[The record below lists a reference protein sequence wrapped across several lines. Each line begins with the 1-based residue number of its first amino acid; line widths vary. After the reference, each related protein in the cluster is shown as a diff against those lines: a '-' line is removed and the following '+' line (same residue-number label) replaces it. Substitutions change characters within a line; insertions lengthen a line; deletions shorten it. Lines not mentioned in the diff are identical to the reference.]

1 VLSRSAQQHDRENTV
16 SAKRRILIA
25 PSILSADF
33 SRLGEEVRA
42 VETAGADW
50 IHLDVMDGHFVPN
63 LTIGPGIVKA
73 VDRVTRLPLDVH
85 LMIDNP
91 ADFIEEFA
99 KAGADYLVVHQEGQP
114 HLHRLVGRIREVGV
128 RAGVALNP
136 STPLNTLA
144 DILPDIDLL
153 LIMSVNPGFGGQA
166 FIPAA
171 VAKLRAAREMIDRV
185 NPAVLL
191 EIDGGIK
198 ADNAALVR
206 EAGVDAIV
214 SGSGI
219 YGHQDYRAMIAALK
233 GEPR

>member
-1 VLSRSAQQHDRENTV
+1 MSAE
-16 SAKRRILIA
+16 RRVLIA

-91 ADFIEEFA
+91 AGFIEEFA
-99 KAGADYLVVHQEGQP
+99 KAGADYLVVHQEGQL
-114 HLHRLVGRIREVGV
+114 HLHRLVGRIRELGV

-185 NPAVLL
+185 KPAVLL

-219 YGHQDYRAMIAALK
+219 YGHRDYRAMIAALK

>member
-1 VLSRSAQQHDRENTV
+1 VNVKSE
-16 SAKRRILIA
+16 RRVIIA
-25 PSILSADF
+25 PSVLAADF

-42 VETAGADW
+42 VEAAGADW
-50 IHLDVMDGHFVPN
+50 MHLDVMDGHFVPN

-73 VDRVTRLPLDVH
+73 IDRVTNLPLDVH

-114 HLHRLVGRIREVGV
+114 HLHRLVGRIRELGV
-128 RAGVALNP
+128 KAGVALNP
-136 STPLNTLA
+136 STPLSTLA
-144 DILPDIDLL
+144 DILPEIDLL
-153 LIMSVNPGFGGQA
+153 LIMSVNPGFGGQS
-166 FIPAA
+166 FIPG
-171 VAKLRAAREMIDRV
+171 VLAKLRAAREMIDRV

-198 ADNAALVR
+198 TDNAAAVR
-206 EAGVDAIV
+206 KAGVDAIV

-219 YGHQDYRAMIAALK
+219 YGHKDYQAMIAGLK
-233 GEPR
+233 GESR

>member
-1 VLSRSAQQHDRENTV
+1 MGSG
-16 SAKRRILIA
+16 RRILIA

-42 VETAGADW
+42 VEAAGADW
-50 IHLDVMDGHFVPN
+50 MHLDVMDGHFVPN

-73 VDRVTRLPLDVH
+73 VDQVTQLPLDVH

-91 ADFIEEFA
+91 ADFVEAFV

-114 HLHRLVGRIREVGV
+114 HLHRLVGRIRELGAK
-128 RAGVALNP
+128 AGVALNP
-136 STPLNTLA
+136 STPLNTVV
-144 DILPDIDLL
+144 DILPDLDLL
-153 LIMSVNPGFGGQA
+153 LIMSVNPGFGGQG
-166 FIPAA
+166 FIPGAL
-171 VAKLRAAREMIDRV
+171 AKLRAARELIDRT

-191 EIDGGIK
+191 EIDGGVK
-198 ADNAALVR
+198 ADNAAAVR

-219 YGHQDYRAMIAALK
+219 YGHGDYRARIAALR

>member
-1 VLSRSAQQHDRENTV
+1 MEA
-16 SAKRRILIA
+16 
-25 PSILSADF
+25 
-33 SRLGEEVRA
+33 
-42 VETAGADW
+42 AGADW
-50 IHLDVMDGHFVPN
+50 MHLDVMDGHFVPN

-73 VDRVTRLPLDVH
+73 VDRVTDLPLDVH

-91 ADFIEEFA
+91 ADFVEEFA

-114 HLHRLVGRIREVGV
+114 HLHRLVGRIRELGAK
-128 RAGVALNP
+128 AGVALNP
-136 STPLNTLA
+136 ATPLHTVE
-144 DILPDIDLL
+144 DILPEIDLL

-171 VAKLRAAREMIDRV
+171 VAKLRAARALIDRV
-185 NPAVLL
+185 NPACLL

-206 EAGVDAIV
+206 EAGVDVIV

-219 YGHQDYRAMIAALK
+219 YGNRDYRAAIAALK
-233 GEPR
+233 GERT

>member
-1 VLSRSAQQHDRENTV
+1 MTTQ
-16 SAKRRILIA
+16 RRVIIA

-42 VETAGADW
+42 VEAAGADW
-50 IHLDVMDGHFVPN
+50 MHLDVMDGHFVPN

-73 VDRVTRLPLDVH
+73 VDRVTDLPLDVH

-114 HLHRLVGRIREVGV
+114 HLHRLVGRIRELGV
-128 RAGVALNP
+128 KAGVALNP
-136 STPLNTLA
+136 STPLCTLA

-153 LIMSVNPGFGGQA
+153 LIMSVNPGFGGQS
-166 FIPAA
+166 FIPGSL
-171 VAKLRAAREMIDRV
+171 AKLRAAREMINRL

-198 ADNAALVR
+198 ADNAAAVR
-206 EAGVDAIV
+206 ETGVDAIV

-219 YGHQDYRAMIAALK
+219 YGHENYRAMIAGLK
-233 GEPR
+233 GEAR

>member
-1 VLSRSAQQHDRENTV
+1 MGERKV
-16 SAKRRILIA
+16 IIA

-33 SRLGEEVRA
+33 SRLGDEVRA
-42 VETAGADW
+42 VEAAGAGW

-73 VDRVTRLPLDVH
+73 VDRVTKLPLDVH

-114 HLHRLVGRIREVGV
+114 HLHRLVGRIRELGV
-128 RAGVALNP
+128 KAGVALNP
-136 STPLNTLA
+136 STPLCTLA
-144 DILPDIDLL
+144 DLLPEIDLL
-153 LIMSVNPGFGGQA
+153 LIMSVNPGFGGQS
-166 FIPAA
+166 FIPGAL
-171 VAKLRAAREMIDRV
+171 AKLRAAREMIDQV

-198 ADNAALVR
+198 ADNAAAVR
-206 EAGVDAIV
+206 ETGVDAIV

-219 YGHQDYRAMIAALK
+219 YGHKDYRAMIAGLK
-233 GEPR
+233 GEAQ

>member
-1 VLSRSAQQHDRENTV
+1 MTSE
-16 SAKRRILIA
+16 RRIIVA

-42 VETAGADW
+42 VEAAGADW
-50 IHLDVMDGHFVPN
+50 MHLDVMDGHFVPN

-73 VDRVTRLPLDVH
+73 VDRVTDLPLDVH

-114 HLHRLVGRIREVGV
+114 HLHRLVGRIRELGAK
-128 RAGVALNP
+128 AGVALNP
-136 STPLNTLA
+136 STPLSTLA
-144 DILPDIDLL
+144 DILPEIDLL
-153 LIMSVNPGFGGQA
+153 LIMSVNPGFGGQS
-166 FIPAA
+166 FIPGAL
-171 VAKLRAAREMIDRV
+171 AKLRAAREMIDRV
-185 NPAVLL
+185 NPSVLL

-198 ADNAALVR
+198 ADNAAAVR

-219 YGHQDYRAMIAALK
+219 YGHEDYRAMIAGLK
-233 GEPR
+233 GVDR

>member
-1 VLSRSAQQHDRENTV
+1 VTGE
-16 SAKRRILIA
+16 RRVLIA

-42 VETAGADW
+42 VEAAGADW
-50 IHLDVMDGHFVPN
+50 MHLDVMDGHFVPN

-73 VDRVTRLPLDVH
+73 VDRVTNLPLDVH

-114 HLHRLVGRIREVGV
+114 HLHRLVGRIRQLGV
-128 RAGVALNP
+128 KAGVALNP

-144 DILPDIDLL
+144 DILPEIDLL
-153 LIMSVNPGFGGQA
+153 LIMSVNPGFGGQS
-166 FIPAA
+166 FIPGAL
-171 VAKLRAAREMIDRV
+171 AKLRAAREMIDRV

-191 EIDGGIK
+191 EIDGGIT
-198 ADNAALVR
+198 ADNAAAVR
-206 EAGVDAIV
+206 ETGVDAMV

-219 YGHQDYRAMIAALK
+219 YGHKDYRAMIAGLK
-233 GEPR
+233 GETR

>member
-1 VLSRSAQQHDRENTV
+1 MTV
-16 SAKRRILIA
+16 KAERRVLIA

-42 VETAGADW
+42 VEAAGADW
-50 IHLDVMDGHFVPN
+50 MHLDVMDGHFVPN
-63 LTIGPGIVKA
+63 LTIGPAIVKA
-73 VDRVTRLPLDVH
+73 VDRVTDLPLDVH

-91 ADFIEEFA
+91 GAFVEEFA
-99 KAGADYLVVHQEGQP
+99 RAGADYLVVHQEGQP
-114 HLHRLVGRIREVGV
+114 HLHRLVGRIRELGV
-128 RAGVALNP
+128 KAGVALNP
-136 STPLNTLA
+136 STPLGTLA

-153 LIMSVNPGFGGQA
+153 LIMSVNPGFGGQS
-166 FIPAA
+166 FIPGAL
-171 VAKLRAAREMIDRV
+171 AKLRAAREMIDRV

-198 ADNAALVR
+198 ADNAAAVR

-219 YGHQDYRAMIAALK
+219 YGHKDYRAMIAGLK
-233 GEPR
+233 GGAR

>member
-1 VLSRSAQQHDRENTV
+1 MKSE
-16 SAKRRILIA
+16 RRVIIA

-42 VETAGADW
+42 VEAGGADW
-50 IHLDVMDGHFVPN
+50 MHLDVMDGHFVPN

-73 VDRVTRLPLDVH
+73 VDRVTDLPLDVH

-114 HLHRLVGRIREVGV
+114 HLHRLVGRIRELGV
-128 RAGVALNP
+128 KAGVALNP
-136 STPLNTLA
+136 STPLSTLA

-153 LIMSVNPGFGGQA
+153 LIMSVNPGFGGQS
-166 FIPAA
+166 FIPGSL
-171 VAKLRAAREMIDRV
+171 AKLRAAREMINRV

-198 ADNAALVR
+198 ADNAAAVR

-219 YGHQDYRAMIAALK
+219 YGHEDYRAMIAGLK
-233 GEPR
+233 GEAR

>member
-1 VLSRSAQQHDRENTV
+1 VTV
-16 SAKRRILIA
+16 KAERRVLIA

-42 VETAGADW
+42 VEAAGADW
-50 IHLDVMDGHFVPN
+50 MHLDVMDGHFVPN
-63 LTIGPGIVKA
+63 LTIGPAIVKA
-73 VDRVTRLPLDVH
+73 VDRVTDLPLDVH

-91 ADFIEEFA
+91 GHFIEAFA
-99 KAGADYLVVHQEGQP
+99 RAGADYLVVHQEGQP
-114 HLHRLVGRIREVGV
+114 HLHRLVGRIRELGAK
-128 RAGVALNP
+128 AGVALNP
-136 STPLNTLA
+136 STPLGTLA

-153 LIMSVNPGFGGQA
+153 LIMSVNPGFGGQS
-166 FIPAA
+166 FIPGAI
-171 VAKLRAAREMIDRV
+171 AKLRAAREMIDRV

-198 ADNAALVR
+198 ADNAAAVR

-219 YGHQDYRAMIAALK
+219 YGHPDYRAMIAALK
-233 GEPR
+233 GEAG

>member
-1 VLSRSAQQHDRENTV
+1 MKAE
-16 SAKRRILIA
+16 RRVLIA

-42 VETAGADW
+42 VEAAGADW
-50 IHLDVMDGHFVPN
+50 MHLDVMDGHFVPN

-73 VDRVTRLPLDVH
+73 VGRVTKLPLDVH

-114 HLHRLVGRIREVGV
+114 HLHRLVGRIRQLGV
-128 RAGVALNP
+128 KAGVALNP
-136 STPLNTLA
+136 STPLSTLT
-144 DILPDIDLL
+144 DILPEIDLL
-153 LIMSVNPGFGGQA
+153 LIMSVNPGFGGQS
-166 FIPAA
+166 FIPGAL
-171 VAKLRAAREMIDRV
+171 AKLRAARELSDRV

-198 ADNAALVR
+198 ADNAAAVR
-206 EAGVDAIV
+206 AAGVDAMV
-214 SGSGI
+214 SGSGV
-219 YGHQDYRAMIAALK
+219 YGHKDYRAMIAGLK
-233 GEPR
+233 GETR

>member
-1 VLSRSAQQHDRENTV
+1 MNAHRKT
-16 SAKRRILIA
+16 LIA

-42 VETAGADW
+42 VEAAGADW
-50 IHLDVMDGHFVPN
+50 MHLDVMDGHFVPN

-73 VDRVTRLPLDVH
+73 VDRVTDLPLDVH

-91 ADFIEEFA
+91 SDFLEEFV

-114 HLHRLVGRIREVGV
+114 HLHRLVGRIRELGAK
-128 RAGVALNP
+128 AGVALNP
-136 STPLNTLA
+136 ATPLGTVA
-144 DILPDIDLL
+144 DILPEIDLL
-153 LIMSVNPGFGGQA
+153 LIMSVNPGFGGQS
-166 FIPAA
+166 FIPGAI
-171 VAKLRAAREMIDRV
+171 AKLRAAREMIDRL
-185 NPAVLL
+185 NPAALL

-198 ADNAALVR
+198 VENAAAVR

-219 YGHQDYRAMIAALK
+219 YGQRDYRAMIVGLK
-233 GEPR
+233 GESR

>member
-1 VLSRSAQQHDRENTV
+1 MTV
-16 SAKRRILIA
+16 ERRVLIA

-42 VETAGADW
+42 VAAAGADW
-50 IHLDVMDGHFVPN
+50 MHLDVMDGHFVPN

-73 VDRVTRLPLDVH
+73 VDRITQLPLDVH

-91 ADFIEEFA
+91 AVFLEEFA
-99 KAGADYLVVHQEGQP
+99 QAGADYLVVHQEGQP
-114 HLHRLVGRIREVGV
+114 HLHRLVGRIRELGLK
-128 RAGVALNP
+128 AGVALNP
-136 STPLNTLA
+136 STPLSTVT
-144 DILPDIDLL
+144 DILPQIDLL
-153 LIMSVNPGFGGQA
+153 LIMSVNPGFGGQS
-166 FIPAA
+166 FIPGAL
-171 VAKLRAAREMIDRV
+171 AKLRDARALIDRI

-198 ADNAALVR
+198 AENAAAVR

-219 YGHQDYRAMIAALK
+219 YGHKDYRAMIASLK
-233 GEPR
+233 GVAR

>member
-1 VLSRSAQQHDRENTV
+1 VNAHRKT
-16 SAKRRILIA
+16 LIA

-42 VETAGADW
+42 VEAAGADW
-50 IHLDVMDGHFVPN
+50 MHLDVMDGHFVPN

-73 VDRVTRLPLDVH
+73 VDRVTDLPLDVH

-91 ADFIEEFA
+91 SDFLEEFV

-114 HLHRLVGRIREVGV
+114 HLHRLVGRIRELGAK
-128 RAGVALNP
+128 AGVALNP
-136 STPLNTLA
+136 ATPLGTVA
-144 DILPDIDLL
+144 DILPEIDLL
-153 LIMSVNPGFGGQA
+153 LIMSVNPGFGGQS
-166 FIPAA
+166 FIPGAI
-171 VAKLRAAREMIDRV
+171 AKLRAAREMIDRL
-185 NPAVLL
+185 NPAALL

-198 ADNAALVR
+198 VENAAAVR

-219 YGHQDYRAMIAALK
+219 YGQRDYRAMIAGLK
-233 GEPR
+233 GESR

>member
-1 VLSRSAQQHDRENTV
+1 MQAGRKV
-16 SAKRRILIA
+16 LIA

-42 VETAGADW
+42 VEAAGADW
-50 IHLDVMDGHFVPN
+50 MHLDVMDGHFVPN

-73 VDRVTRLPLDVH
+73 VDRVTDLPLDVH

-114 HLHRLVGRIREVGV
+114 HLHRLVGRIRELGV
-128 RAGVALNP
+128 KAGVALNP
-136 STPLNTLA
+136 STPLSTLA

-166 FIPAA
+166 FIPGA

-198 ADNAALVR
+198 ADNSAAVR

-219 YGHQDYRAMIAALK
+219 YGQRDYRAMIAGLK
-233 GEPR
+233 GESR

>member
-1 VLSRSAQQHDRENTV
+1 VNVTAE
-16 SAKRRILIA
+16 RRVIIA

-42 VETAGADW
+42 VVAAGADW
-50 IHLDVMDGHFVPN
+50 MHLDVMDGHFVPN

-73 VDRVTRLPLDVH
+73 IDRVTDLPLDVH

-91 ADFIEEFA
+91 AAFLEEFA
-99 KAGADYLVVHQEGQP
+99 QAGADYLVVHQEGQP
-114 HLHRLVGRIREVGV
+114 HLHRLASRIRELGMK
-128 RAGVALNP
+128 AGVALNP
-136 STPLNTLA
+136 STPLCTIA
-144 DILPDIDLL
+144 DILPEIDLL
-153 LIMSVNPGFGGQA
+153 LIMSVNPGFGGQS
-166 FIPAA
+166 FIPGAL
-171 VAKLRAAREMIDRV
+171 AKLRAAREMIDRI

-198 ADNAALVR
+198 ADNAAAVR

-219 YGHQDYRAMIAALK
+219 YGHNDYRARIAGLK
-233 GEPR
+233 GEAR

>member
-1 VLSRSAQQHDRENTV
+1 VTAQ
-16 SAKRRILIA
+16 RRVIIA

-42 VETAGADW
+42 VEAAGADW
-50 IHLDVMDGHFVPN
+50 MHLDVMDGHFVPN

-73 VDRVTRLPLDVH
+73 VDRVTKLPLDVH

-114 HLHRLVGRIREVGV
+114 HLHRLVGLIRELGV
-128 RAGVALNP
+128 KAGVALNP
-136 STPLNTLA
+136 STPLGTLA
-144 DILPDIDLL
+144 EILPEIDLL
-153 LIMSVNPGFGGQA
+153 LIMSVNPGFGGQS
-166 FIPAA
+166 FIPGAL
-171 VAKLRAAREMIDRV
+171 AKLRAAREMIDRV

-198 ADNAALVR
+198 ADNAAAVR

-219 YGHQDYRAMIAALK
+219 YGHKDYRAMIAGLK
-233 GEPR
+233 GGAR

>member
-1 VLSRSAQQHDRENTV
+1 VHVQAG
-16 SAKRRILIA
+16 RRVLIA

-33 SRLGEEVRA
+33 SRLGDEVRA
-42 VETAGADW
+42 VEAAGADW

-63 LTIGPGIVKA
+63 LTIGPGIVEA
-73 VDRVTRLPLDVH
+73 VDRVTDLPLDVH

-91 ADFIEEFA
+91 GDFIEDFA

-114 HLHRLVGRIREVGV
+114 HLHRLVSRIRELGAK
-128 RAGVALNP
+128 AGVALNP
-136 STPLNTLA
+136 STPLFALA

-153 LIMSVNPGFGGQA
+153 LIMSVDPGFGGQA
-166 FIPAA
+166 FIPGA
-171 VAKLRAAREMIDRV
+171 VAKLRAAREMLDRV
-185 NPAVLL
+185 NPAALL

-198 ADNAALVR
+198 ADNAAAVR

-219 YGHQDYRAMIAALK
+219 YGNSDYRAMIAGLR
-233 GEPR
+233 GESR

>member
-1 VLSRSAQQHDRENTV
+1 VTQY
-16 SAKRRILIA
+16 KIA

-33 SRLGEEVRA
+33 GRLADEVRA
-42 VETAGADW
+42 AERAGADW
-50 IHLDVMDGHFVPN
+50 MHLDVMDGHFVPN

-73 VDRVTRLPLDVH
+73 VDRVTDLPLDVH

-91 ADFIEEFA
+91 ADFVEEFA

-114 HLHRLVGRIREVGV
+114 HLHRLVGRIRELGV
-128 RAGVALNP
+128 KAGVALNP
-136 STPLNTLA
+136 ATPLATIEE
-144 DILPDIDLL
+144 ILPDLDLL

-171 VAKLRAAREMIDRV
+171 TAKLRAARALIDRV
-185 NPAVLL
+185 NPACLL

-219 YGHQDYRAMIAALK
+219 YGNRDYRAAIAALK
-233 GEPR
+233 GERS

>member
-1 VLSRSAQQHDRENTV
+1 MSAT
-16 SAKRRILIA
+16 RRVLIA

-42 VETAGADW
+42 VAAAGADW
-50 IHLDVMDGHFVPN
+50 MHLDVMDGHFVPN

-73 VDRVTRLPLDVH
+73 VDRVTDLPLDVH

-114 HLHRLVGRIREVGV
+114 HLHRLVGRIRELGV
-128 RAGVALNP
+128 KAGVALNP
-136 STPLNTLA
+136 ATPLHTVEE
-144 DILPDIDLL
+144 ILPDIDLL

-166 FIPAA
+166 FIPGA
-171 VAKLRAAREMIDRV
+171 VAKLRAARTLIDRV
-185 NPAVLL
+185 NPACLL

-219 YGHQDYRAMIAALK
+219 YGNRDYRAAIAALK
-233 GEPR
+233 GDRS